1 MPETFIISDQHYG
14 HANALTFKKSD
25 GSPLRDFSSAE
36 EMNEHMIH
44 CHNSVVR
51 PQDKVIFLGDVAINK
66 KYLEILRRLNGKKKL
81 IMGNHDIFE
90 LKYYAEH
97 FYEMKAYRVFD
108 KHIMSHIP
116 VHKASIG
123 RFVANV
129 HGHTHSENV
138 LLEDGTVDPHY
149 IAMCVE
155 QPHVNYTPVP
165 WYRVKE
171 ILKDRGIYDC

>member
-36 EMNEHMIH
+36 EMNEHMVH

-66 KYLEILRRLNGKKKL
+66 KYLGILRRLNGKKKL
-81 IMGNHDIFE
+81 IMGNHDIFDMY
-90 LKYYAEH
+90 LYAEH
-97 FYEMKAYRVFD
+97 FYDMKAYRVFD

-116 VHKASIG
+116 VHKSSIG

-129 HGHTHSENV
+129 HGHTHSEKV

-155 QPHVNYTPVP
+155 QNHVNYTPVP

-171 ILKDRGIYDC
+171 ILKARGIYD

>member
-1 MPETFIISDQHYG
+1 MSETFIISDQHYG

-36 EMNEHMIH
+36 EMNEHMVH

-81 IMGNHDIFE
+81 IMGNHDIFD
-90 LKYYAEH
+90 LKYYSEY
-97 FYEMKAYRVFD
+97 FYDIKAYRVFD
-108 KHIMSHIP
+108 GHVFSHIP
-116 VHKASIG
+116 VHPSSIERWRG
-123 RFVANV
+123 NV
-129 HGHTHSENV
+129 HGHLHDKK
-138 LLEDGTVDPHY
+138 LDDPRY
-149 IAMCVE
+149 ICMSVE
-155 QPHVNYTPVP
+155 QEHVNYTPVP

-171 ILKDRGIYDC
+171 LLAAQNA

>member
-1 MPETFIISDQHYG
+1 MPETFIISDTHWG
-14 HANALTFKKSD
+14 HANSLTFKKSD
-25 GSPLRDFSSAE
+25 GSPLRDFVCAQ
-36 EMNEHMIH
+36 EMDEHMVQRW
-44 CHNSVVR
+44 NSVVR
-51 PQDKVIFLGDVAINK
+51 PEDKVIHLGDVVINK

-81 IMGNHDIFE
+81 IMGNHDIFDM
-90 LKYYAEH
+90 KYYTEH

-108 KHIMSHIP
+108 KHIMSHVP
-116 VHKASIG
+116 VHKSSIG

-129 HGHTHSENV
+129 HGHTHSEKV

-149 IAMCVE
+149 ISMCVE

-171 ILKDRGIYDC
+171 ILKARGIYDC